1 MSARTSTS
9 VPVTP
14 RPASAVVLARAAG
27 RTAYAPTAPSGA
39 AGIEDFGIEVFM
51 VRRHVRSEF
60 VPDAFV
66 FPGGSVGPDDA
77 AAETAPGLCD
87 GAPDG
92 PTALGSGFR
101 VAAIRECFEEAGVLL
116 AMRQGDVASFMP
128 DELPRLVAL
137 RAALNRHET
146 TASAIARELGV
157 TLATAELLHWAHWIT
172 PEPLPKRFDTHFFL
186 AAMPVSQQAAHDQI
200 ETTAGVWIRPEDAL
214 ARFETGDF
222 PLVFATIHQLRAL
235 SGLGDLDDARGR
247 FAGTA
252 PRTIQPRIVQ
262 REGRAVIVLPDEE

>member
-1 MSARTSTS
+1 MSTPA
-9 VPVTP
+9 PVTP
-14 RPASAVVLARAAG
+14 RPASAVVLARPARSPSTDAPN
-27 RTAYAPTAPSGA
+27 TA
-39 AGIEDFGIEVFM
+39 GIEVFM

-66 FPGGSVGPDDA
+66 FPGGSVGADDA
-77 AAETAPGLCD
+77 EAEMAPGICD

-92 PTALGSGFR
+92 PTALGTGFR

-116 AMRQGDVASFMP
+116 AERLGELASFAP
-128 DELPRLVAL
+128 DELPRLTAL

-146 TASAIARELGV
+146 STGAIAQALGV

-186 AAMPVSQQAAHDQI
+186 AAMPASQQAAHDQI

-214 ARFETGDF
+214 ARFEAGDF

-235 SGLGDLDDARGR
+235 TGLGNLDEARAR
-247 FAGTA
+247 FAGTT

-262 REGRAVIVLPDEE
+262 RDGRAVIVLPDEE